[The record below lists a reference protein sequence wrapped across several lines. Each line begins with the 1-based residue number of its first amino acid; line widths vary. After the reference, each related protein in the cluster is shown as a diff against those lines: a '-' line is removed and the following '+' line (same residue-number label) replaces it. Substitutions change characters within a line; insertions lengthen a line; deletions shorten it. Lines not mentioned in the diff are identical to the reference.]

1 MLSDEL
7 EKTVQKALDKAIVC
21 NHQFITLEHLLF
33 ALLDDLDA
41 MKIFKACDVN
51 FELLKREVD
60 DFILNKLNEL
70 VIKED
75 FEPKPTLG
83 FQRVIQRAVIHVQSS
98 GKKEANG
105 QNILAALYSER
116 ESHAVYFLQKQDLTR
131 LDVINYISHGTE
143 KNDDEEIFSQENFNE
158 NDAANKVKENF
169 LEKYCTNLNKKAS
182 SNKIDKIIGREDE
195 ISRTIQI
202 LSRRN
207 KNNPIFVGDPG
218 VGKTALAEGLA
229 IEIVNNNVPD
239 NLNNSTL
246 FSLDLGSLI
255 AGTRYRGDFEER
267 LKKIIN
273 IFEKNDDFILFI
285 DEIHTLIGAGGTN
298 SGTMDASNLL
308 KPALSKRTLRCIGST
323 TYSEYRNFFEK
334 DRALSRR
341 FQKVDIDEPSS
352 EDSIK
357 ILQGIK
363 FYYENF
369 HNIKYES
376 DCFKLAVELSK
387 KYISDRKL
395 PDKAIDILDEA
406 AAAVKI
412 DSRRNKKIVNV
423 SDIEIVISKMAKIPR
438 KTISSTEKTK
448 FKNLERNLKTLIFG
462 QDKAVKQLSSAV
474 KLSKAG
480 LNNNSKPIGSYLFT
494 GPTGVGKTELAKQL
508 SNILGINFIRFDMSE
523 YMERH
528 SVSKLIGAPPGYVGY
543 DQGGLLTDSIDKE
556 PHSVLLL
563 DEIEKAHPDLFN
575 ILLQVFDYGKLT
587 DHLGKTVDFTN
598 AIIIMTSNV
607 GARELFK
614 EKIGF
619 LGNESNIDIEDSI
632 NQYFSPEFK
641 NRLDAIIQFS
651 KLSEANALKVVDK
664 FIFELETIFTS
675 KNLTL
680 EITVNAKKWLLKK
693 GFDPYNGARPMAKV
707 IKDQIKVPIA
717 NDILDGKL
725 KNGGHISI
733 ALNKSKDGIE
743 IKIKPNKVPKIVK
756 K

>member
-7 EKTVQKALDKAIVC
+7 EKTVQRALDKAVKC
-21 NHQFITLEHLLF
+21 KHQFITLEHLLF
-33 ALLDDLDA
+33 ALLDDDNA
-41 MKIFKACDVN
+41 KMIFSACNVN
-51 FELLKREVD
+51 SEKLKKEVEE
-60 DFILNKLNEL
+60 FIDNKLNEL
-70 VIKED
+70 VIIGN

-131 LDVINYISHGTE
+131 LDVINYISHGIN
-143 KNDDEEIFSQENFNE
+143 KNDDEEVFLDENFDEQDSAKNS
-158 NDAANKVKENF
+158 KENF
-169 LEKYCTNLNKKAS
+169 LEKYCSNLNKRAL
-182 SNKIDKIIGREDE
+182 SNKIDKIIGRQEE

-218 VGKTALAEGLA
+218 VGKTALAEGIAL
-229 IEIVNNNVPD
+229 EIVKNRVPK
-239 NLNNSTL
+239 NLENSIIY
-246 FSLDLGSLI
+246 SLDLGSLI

-273 IFEKNDDFILFI
+273 IFEKNDNFILFI

-341 FQKVDIDEPSS
+341 FQKIDINEPSVD
-352 EDSIK
+352 DSIK

-363 FYYENF
+363 FYYEDF
-369 HNIKYES
+369 HKVKFHP

-412 DSRRNKKIVNV
+412 NSANNKKIVNIQE
-423 SDIEIVISKMAKIPR
+423 IEIVISKMAKIPR
-438 KTISSTEKTK
+438 KTISNTEKVK

-462 QDKAVKQLSSAV
+462 QDKAVSQLSSAV

-575 ILLQVFDYGKLT
+575 ILLQVLDYGKLT

-598 AIIIMTSNV
+598 TIIIMTSNV

-619 LGNESNIDIEDSI
+619 LGNESNIDIDDSI

-651 KLSEANALKVVDK
+651 KLNEFNALKVVDK

-680 EITVNAKKWLLKK
+680 DISLGAKKWLLKK

-733 ALNKSKDGIE
+733 SLTKLKNAID
-743 IKIKPNKVPKIVK
+743 IKIKPNKVSKKIK